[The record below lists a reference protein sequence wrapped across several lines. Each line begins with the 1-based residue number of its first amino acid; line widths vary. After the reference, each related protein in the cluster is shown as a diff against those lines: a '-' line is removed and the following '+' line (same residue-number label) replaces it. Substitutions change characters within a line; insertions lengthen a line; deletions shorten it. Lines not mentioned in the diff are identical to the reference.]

1 MKKYTLDQVKDRY
14 LGLVGSPTRE
24 EYELELRLELIG
36 EIIKK
41 IRKERDLTQ
50 SQLGEII
57 GVQKA
62 QISKLENNTKNV
74 SLGTILKVFEA
85 LKTTV
90 KLKIE
95 LMDKEVEIV
104 YLCKK

>member
-104 YLCKK
+104 